1 MLGVGG
7 KCVKRPPRTCQTFEF
22 LDDGDKFWSECMKVK
37 VICAHLLSNVM
48 IYSVLDKAGEVKVL
62 ERYDLQNSEIKV
74 EKGRLQS

>member
-1 MLGVGG
+1 M
-7 KCVKRPPRTCQTFEF
+7 KRPPRTCQTFEF

-48 IYSVLDKAGEVKVL
+48 IYSVL